1 MQCRFLLQEDCQETL
16 NELGH
21 DDDCKQCIVFDKDEE
36 VIIVGLSC
44 ASHYNGKSGH
54 VSSFHYKKSLYVR
67 GLPQP
72 EGGSKEILVKPN
84 NVISTFQL
92 VKVVN

>member
-1 MQCRFLLQEDCQETL
+1 MCNNSIQIGCHICNAVFFCGKACQETL

-44 ASHYNGKSGH
+44 ASHCELIDHPSCEK
-54 VSSFHYKKSLYVR
+54 
-67 GLPQP
+67 
-72 EGGSKEILVKPN
+72 
-84 NVISTFQL
+84 
-92 VKVVN
+92 